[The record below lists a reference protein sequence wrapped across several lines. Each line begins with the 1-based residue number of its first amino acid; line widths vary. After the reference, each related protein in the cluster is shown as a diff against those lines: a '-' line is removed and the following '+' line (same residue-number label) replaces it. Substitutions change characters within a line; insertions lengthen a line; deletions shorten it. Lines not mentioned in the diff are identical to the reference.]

1 MYCAETKN
9 TKEIY
14 EKGKVGLKLWTIW
27 QISAIIVHWSHTIKQ
42 LIDR

>member
-1 MYCAETKN
+1 MYCAETKK

-27 QISAIIVHWSHTIKQ
+27 QISAIIGHLSHTIKK
-42 LIDR
+42 LIYR